1 MRGHSRSILSKG
13 DNMNKT
19 EHYQLNQWDPE
30 DRILRVDFNADNA
43 AIESALKENAD
54 AISAETAARSAADT
68 SIRTDFAAADTAI
81 RTDFAAADKTI
92 KNSVTSEANTR
103 SAQDAAI
110 RSEFAA
116 ADTAIRTDF
125 AAADKTIKSSVTT
138 ETTNRKNADAAIREE
153 FAAADTAIR
162 GEIALVKLLDTTTT
176 AATTQI
182 DVSVS
187 SLNLTQ
193 YRKVIIIP
201 TIKLATAAKKSI
213 YVRVNKKSTEIYTN
227 VGSART
233 YLSYFTPAS
242 GYSTEYM
249 NGGAELN
256 MYLGSDAINCITL
269 KATGE
274 NVAPAYTCAISASSL
289 APASLSTINFYA
301 TDSVSLAAGSRITIY
316 GVK

>member
-1 MRGHSRSILSKG
+1 
-13 DNMNKT
+13 MNKT

-92 KNSVTSEANTR
+92 KSSVTTETTNR
-103 SAQDAAI
+103 KNEDAAI

-116 ADTAIRTDF
+116 ADTAIR
-125 AAADKTIKSSVTT
+125 
-138 ETTNRKNADAAIREE
+138 
-153 FAAADTAIR
+153 
-162 GEIALVKLLDTTTT
+162 GEIVLVKLLDTTTS

-182 DVSVS
+182 DISVS
-187 SLNLTQ
+187 GLKLTQ

-201 TIKLATAAKKSI
+201 TIKLAESGKQSI
-213 YVRVNKKSTEIYTN
+213 YVRVNKKSTSIYYAGTN
-227 VGSART
+227 ANNFLTSF
-233 YLSYFTPAS
+233 SPAS
-242 GYSTEYM
+242 GYTTSYV
-249 NGGAELN
+249 NGGAELDL
-256 MYLGSDAINCITL
+256 YLGSSTINCLTL
-269 KATGE
+269 TVSGDSSTVAKAS
-274 NVAPAYTCAISASSL
+274 VIPASSL
-289 APASLSTINFYA
+289 APSSLSTINFYA
-301 TDSVSLAAGSRITIY
+301 TDGVSLASGSRITIY